1 MVIQEKASVGGFA
14 ACGRVAFE
22 DPQEVCARI
31 SAHFEEHGLE
41 AVVQEDGRTLFE
53 FADNMILLG
62 HDTKAVLFE
71 VTAATQNGLL
81 QLRVGAARQVAEIDP
96 AAVDRLEWDD
106 GGAQEGVPENFRE
119 LRLTKRQRL
128 SERLIRLTLEGHD
141 LDIFTHTGLHVRLLM
156 QSNPSR
162 TPVWPVMRS
171 SGVIEMPKDADS
183 LYTRVYTIRAVR
195 PDMNEVDID
204 FVIHAAGVATEWAVR
219 APVGAVV
226 GITGPGG
233 GFGPPPCDWLLMGG
247 DLTATPAIARVLEML
262 PEDARGHVFLTVP
275 DDMAEPVFAACPARI
290 CVQRLSPDAD
300 AGVLVNA
307 MQLVKVPDFDNVYGW
322 FAGEFSQAQAMR
334 KYFKST
340 LGLKKRQQLSVAYW
354 REGEAGQ

>member
-1 MVIQEKASVGGFA
+1 MVFQEKANGGLA
-14 ACGRVAFE
+14 ARGRVAFE
-22 DPQEVCARI
+22 NPHDVCSRI

-41 AVVQEDGRTLFE
+41 AVAQADGRTLFQ

-62 HDTKAVLFE
+62 YDTDAVLFE

-119 LRLTKRQRL
+119 LRLKKRQHL
-128 SERLIRLTLEGHD
+128 SDCLVRLTFEGHD

-156 QSNPSR
+156 QSDPSR
-162 TPVWPVMRS
+162 VPVWPVMRS

-183 LYTRVYTIRAVR
+183 LYTRVYTVRAVR
-195 PDMNEVDID
+195 PDVNEVDID
-204 FVIHAAGVATEWAVR
+204 FVIHSAGVATQWAVS
-219 APVGAVV
+219 APIGAVA

-247 DLTATPAIARVLEML
+247 DLTATPVIARILEML
-262 PEDARGHVFLTVP
+262 PEDAKGHVFLTVP

-290 CVQRLSPDAD
+290 TVQRISPDAEL
-300 AGVLVNA
+300 GVLVEA
-307 MQLVKVPDFDNVYGW
+307 MQLIETPDLDNIYGW
-322 FAGEFSQAQAMR
+322 FAGEFSQAQTMR

-354 REGEAGQ
+354 REGEVGQ